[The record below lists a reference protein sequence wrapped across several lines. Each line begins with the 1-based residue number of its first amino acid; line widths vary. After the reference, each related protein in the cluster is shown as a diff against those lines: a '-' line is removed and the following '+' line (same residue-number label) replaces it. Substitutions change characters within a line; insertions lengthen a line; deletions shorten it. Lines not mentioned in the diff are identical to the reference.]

1 MNPVVI
7 LTALFG
13 GVILT
18 ALLGFPALL
27 LWYTQRTLFWSL
39 IDVLRFAV
47 RGAPFEPGLFLLVLR
62 RPRAL
67 VRALR
72 VGLALGVF
80 RRFWLCHGFRFE
92 DFERCGACA
101 LVLGQVTLL
110 VLLAGATKTAVVSP
124 CGLQTHF
131 VVAVSH
137 WASRWFGLDCA
148 PPYERNL
155 TDSKWMEST

>member
-1 MNPVVI
+1 MCDPVDR
-7 LTALFG
+7 LNAALEGRYAIERELGEG
-13 GVILT
+13 GMAT
-18 ALLGFPALL
+18 G
-27 LWYTQRTLFWSL
+27 
-39 IDVLRFAV
+39 DVLRFAV
-47 RGAPFEPGLFLLVLR
+47 RGAPFEPGLFLLALR
-62 RPRAL
+62 RPPAL
-67 VRALR
+67 VRVLR

-137 WASRWFGLDCA
+137 WASRWFGVDCA